1 MTWAS
6 FLWLEIQRAQNK
18 YVPVGAV
25 SERCERCHWICFS
38 HAIRADTI
46 KNCRKNCL
54 FSHEFMK
61 WTSLARDSKSPKW
74 FRPVKALSELCHWI
88 CCSHEIR
95 ADTIKNEGPYP
106 SHAIIPYPWTPFPS
120 CAVGFV
126 SFARDTSR
134 YDQEWRTRECP
145 FRAMPMDSWLSR
157 EIQGEAIKIVGCA
170 SREPHDAQRGRGR
183 MNIEL
188 IFPPNF
194 ETETFIGCRRL
205 LVSPSTPLAPG
216 SSSA

>member
-95 ADTIKNEGPYP
+95 ADTIKNEGPVNAL
-106 SHAIIPYPWTPFPS
+106 SELCLWIRDFP
-120 CAVGFV
+120 VRYK
-126 SFARDTSR
+126 ARRSR
-134 YDQEWRTRECP
+134 LSGAPRENPTMHSEEGGEWILHWFFLQTLRQRH
-145 FRAMPMDSWLSR
+145 LSVV
-157 EIQGEAIKIVGCA
+157 EDCW
-170 SREPHDAQRGRGR
+170 
-183 MNIEL
+183 
-188 IFPPNF
+188 FPL
-194 ETETFIGCRRL
+194 RHR
-205 LVSPSTPLAPG
+205 
-216 SSSA
+216 